1 MCLWELK
8 LYFTLPPEDIYFSK
22 SVGVGDGESSVG
34 DSGDIAA
41 VGLEPD
47 ARHVGQDELLSSF
60 VFLVSRMSRSLPTKR
75 RKALEA
81 RRRNAPWGEGGGCSL
96 SGFQPRPLTKKKEN

>member
-81 RRRNAPWGEGGGCSL
+81 RRRNAPWGEGGGL
-96 SGFQPRPLTKKKEN
+96 FPFRIPAKTINKKKEN